1 MFAGRTRKAIGT
13 GIAGVYAW
21 AGLVIQSGPGSITA
35 AEWYVLMGVGVAVAA
50 CYGLT
55 NDTAPEP
62 APWANTP
69 VSDPVRTKPIAGM
82 VATVAGVPLP
92 QGDPAEQHP

>member
-1 MFAGRTRKAIGT
+1 VKKAAMFAGRTRKAIGT

-21 AGLVIQSGPGSITA
+21 AGLVIQSGSSSITA

-55 NDTAPEP
+55 NDDPPVEP
-62 APWANTP
+62 P
-69 VSDPVRTKPIAGM
+69 
-82 VATVAGVPLP
+82 AT
-92 QGDPAEQHP
+92 HP